1 MNFIFSIFSFKA
13 VITFLLTSLPAILLV
28 LYFYL
33 SEKFKID
40 KKIIIKVFSDG
51 VLITLPAGELNSFIL
66 KTFSNENEINDALLI
81 GFFAGGLVEELL
93 KFSVLYFFVL
103 KKFGFKKS
111 SDAIIYG
118 IACSLG
124 FATLENFE
132 YVYLNNG
139 DYTHLS
145 VASLRAISAIPMHGL
160 NGIVMGFY
168 FGFFA
173 VHNNIKF
180 LGYCILLPIIF
191 HGTYNFLTDF
201 NFLFA
206 ICVLII
212 MAVFVRQLYKDFK
225 IDFRLSK
232 NIKNLYS

>member
-1 MNFIFSIFSFKA
+1 MGFLISIFSFKA

-28 LYFYL
+28 LYFYS

-40 KKIIIKVFSDG
+40 KRIIIKVFIAG
-51 VLITLPAGELNSFIL
+51 ILITIPAGELNSFIL
-66 KTFSNENEINDALLI
+66 KTFSNNNEINDALLI

-103 KKFGFKKS
+103 KKYGFTKP

-118 IACSLG
+118 ITCSLG

-139 DYTHLS
+139 DYSHLT
-145 VASLRAISAIPMHGL
+145 VASLRAISAIPLHAL

-173 VHNNIKF
+173 INNNIKF

-191 HGTYNFLTDF
+191 HGTYNFLTNF
-201 NFLFA
+201 NFLLA
-206 ICVLII
+206 ISVLII
-212 MAVFVRQLYKDFK
+212 MAVFIRQLYKVSKINFK
-225 IDFRLSK
+225 LTKI
-232 NIKNLYS
+232 IKNLYS

>member
-1 MNFIFSIFSFKA
+1 MSFLFSIFSFKA
-13 VITFLLTSLPAILLV
+13 VITFLLTSFPAILLV

-33 SEKFKID
+33 SKKFKID
-40 KKIIIKVFSDG
+40 KKIIIKVFIAG
-51 VLITLPAGELNSFIL
+51 ILITIPASELNSFIL
-66 KTFSNENEINDALLI
+66 KTFSNNNKINDALLI

-93 KFSVLYFFVL
+93 KFSILYFFVL
-103 KKFGFKKS
+103 KNFGFTKPT
-111 SDAIIYG
+111 DAIIYG
-118 IACSLG
+118 ITCSLG

-132 YVYLNNG
+132 YVYFNNG
-139 DYTHLS
+139 DYSHLT

-160 NGIVMGFY
+160 NGIIMGFY
-168 FGFFA
+168 FGYFA
-173 VHNNIKF
+173 ANNNIKF

-212 MAVFVRQLYKDFK
+212 MAIFVRQLHKDFK
-225 IDFRLSK
+225 INFKLVK

>member
-1 MNFIFSIFSFKA
+1 MSFLFYIFSVKA
-13 VITFLLTSLPAILLV
+13 VITFLLTLLPAILLF

-33 SEKFKID
+33 SEKFKIN
-40 KKIIIKVFSDG
+40 KIIIIKVFIAG
-51 VLITLPAGELNSFIL
+51 ILITIPAGELNSFIL
-66 KTFSNENEINDALLI
+66 STFSNNNEINDALLI

-103 KKFGFKKS
+103 KNYSFRKP

-118 IACSLG
+118 ITCSLG

-132 YVYLNNG
+132 YVYLYNG
-139 DYTHLS
+139 DYSNLT
-145 VASLRAISAIPMHGL
+145 VASLRAISAIPLHGF

-173 VHNNIKF
+173 VNNNIKF
-180 LGYCILLPIIF
+180 LGHCILLPIIF

-206 ICVLII
+206 IFVLVI

-225 IDFRLSK
+225 INFRLTK
-232 NIKNLYS
+232 NIKNLDS

>member
-1 MNFIFSIFSFKA
+1 VSFIFSIFSFKA

-28 LYFYL
+28 LYFYF

-40 KKIIIKVFSDG
+40 KKIIIKVFIVG

-66 KTFSNENEINDALLI
+66 KTFSNDNEINDALLI

-93 KFSVLYFFVL
+93 KFSVLYFLVL
-103 KKFGFKKS
+103 KRFGFNKS

-118 IACSLG
+118 ITCSLG

-139 DYTHLS
+139 DYSHLT
-145 VASLRAISAIPMHGL
+145 VASFRAISAIPMHGL

-173 VHNNIKF
+173 VNNNIKF

-201 NFLFA
+201 SFLLA

-212 MAVFVRQLYKDFK
+212 MGVFVRQLYKDFK
-225 IDFRLSK
+225 INF
-232 NIKNLYS
+232 

>member
-1 MNFIFSIFSFKA
+1 MSFIFSIFSFKA

-28 LYFYL
+28 LYFYF
-33 SEKFKID
+33 SEKFEID
-40 KKIIIKVFSDG
+40 KKIIIKVFIAG

-66 KTFSNENEINDALLI
+66 KTFSNDNEINDALLI

-103 KKFGFKKS
+103 KNYGFTKT

-118 IACSLG
+118 ITCSLG

-139 DYTHLS
+139 DYSHLDI
-145 VASLRAISAIPMHGL
+145 AGLRAISAIPMHGL
-160 NGIVMGFY
+160 NGIIMGFY

-173 VHNNIKF
+173 VNNNLKF

-191 HGTYNFLTDF
+191 HGTYNFLTNF
-201 NFLFA
+201 NFLLA
-206 ICVLII
+206 ISVLII
-212 MAVFVRQLYKDFK
+212 MAVFIRQLYKDFK
-225 IDFRLSK
+225 INFKLIK